1 MSPSIVSARKSTH
14 KGWRHSNFFAAFKGN
29 IGTRGMN
36 SLELE
41 QNLVGITYRHRKSRT
56 VETHKPT
63 ELSTKIYDERRD
75 F

>member
-1 MSPSIVSARKSTH
+1 
-14 KGWRHSNFFAAFKGN
+14 
-29 IGTRGMN
+29 MN